1 MRWALAAVLGALA
14 LGVPVAQGA
23 GCRTM
28 LAQLEDEL
36 MCPTCKGE
44 TLAESSAPAA
54 ARVRA
59 FVVRRCRAGDPKDEI
74 KSKLVDQFGPSILA
88 APPKHGFDLLAWV
101 LPLLGA
107 TAGAVVLA
115 VLARRWARSRE
126 PEGPAGAPEVN
137 GRPLDPDLERRVDQ
151 ELARFD

>member
-1 MRWALAAVLGALA
+1 MLGALA
-14 LGVPVAQGA
+14 ALAVAVPAA
-23 GCRTM
+23 HAADCRSM

-36 MCPTCKGE
+36 MCPTCQGE

-59 FVVRRCRAGDPKDEI
+59 FVGRRCRAGDTKDEI

-107 TAGAVVLA
+107 TAG
-115 VLARRWARSRE
+115 
-126 PEGPAGAPEVN
+126 
-137 GRPLDPDLERRVDQ
+137 
-151 ELARFD
+151 